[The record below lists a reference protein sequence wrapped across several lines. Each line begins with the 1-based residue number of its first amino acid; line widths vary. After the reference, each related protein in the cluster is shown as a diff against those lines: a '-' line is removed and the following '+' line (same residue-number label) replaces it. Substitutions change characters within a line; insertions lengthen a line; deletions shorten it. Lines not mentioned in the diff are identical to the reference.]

1 MIKRGKKFFRL
12 LAEIL
17 EYPTD
22 RIVEQIDD
30 TMNVL
35 AFMNLE
41 AKLHLAKFRQFC
53 LDNQLSRL
61 EQIHIRTF
69 DRNPACCPYV
79 GYHLFDAERSRSL
92 FIAKLKEHYSA
103 HLAARKQL
111 PDHLC
116 MMLRSLVVQESVEE
130 ARDLIVYC
138 LIPAVRKM
146 IALLKDTDNPY
157 RDVLQA
163 VLLTLETEDRNPWG
177 VRADQYGE
185 YEFAGPSEK
194 KRYG

>member
-1 MIKRGKKFFRL
+1 MIKRGKKFFKL
-12 LAEIL
+12 LAVLL

-22 RIVEQIDD
+22 RIVEQVED
-30 TMNVL
+30 TMHVL
-35 AFMNLE
+35 SFMNVE

-53 LDNQLSRL
+53 LENQLTRL
-61 EQIHIRTF
+61 EQIYTRTF

-79 GYHLFDAERSRSL
+79 SYYLFEAERSRSL
-92 FIAKLKEHYSA
+92 FVKKLKEHYSP
-103 HLAARKQL
+103 HLAARRQI
-111 PDHLC
+111 PDHVC

-138 LIPAVRKM
+138 LIPAVKKM
-146 IALLKDTDNPY
+146 IALLKNTDNPY

-177 VRADQYGE
+177 VKADQYGE
-185 YEFAGPSEK
+185 YEFAGPSAK